1 MTRMADGSEG
11 WNGAV
16 KLADPQVTAKAKR
29 RRFTAEY
36 KLRVL
41 READALAETG
51 GIGEM
56 LRREGLYT
64 SHLSAWRRERE
75 RGELEGLAAKKR
87 GRKARPDKELIEEN
101 QRMAREIARLEKR
114 LAQAETIID
123 VQKKVATL
131 LGIPLKSPENDG
143 SDS

>member
-1 MTRMADGSEG
+1 LIRRS
-11 WNGAV
+11 
-16 KLADPQVTAKAKR
+16 R
-29 RRFTAEY
+29 RRRSDAASRPEY
-36 KLRVL
+36 KLRIL
-41 READALAETG
+41 READALAATG

-64 SHLSAWRRERE
+64 SHLSSWRRERE

-87 GRKARPDKELIEEN
+87 GRKGRPDKELVEEN
-101 QRMAREIARLEKR
+101 QRLAREVARLEKR

-131 LGIPLKSPENDG
+131 LGMPLKSPENDR